1 MRMLEAIREV
11 FGDVVRGQ
19 VSRLIRRGQ
28 SRDDAV
34 AYTAMTLAW
43 MGLANL
49 VSVELNANNVSGGL
63 LESAERVELG
73 TIAPGQTATA
83 TFRIRSQKTGAI
95 SFSNLTTSDDSVIG
109 RFRLKTGVDERDVVL
124 SPDTLLLP
132 EFQSAGARNRSLN

>member
-49 VSVELNANNVSGGL
+49 VSVVL
-63 LESAERVELG
+63 LFWRPAERYWSLSFAAV
-73 TIAPGQTATA
+73 
-83 TFRIRSQKTGAI
+83 AI
-95 SFSNLTTSDDSVIG
+95 SFAIERAYRAVIPGFLSGSVLQG
-109 RFRLKTGVDERDVVL
+109 TRVRREALLSLGYGFGSLFVFVVVVVVAARFL
-124 SPDTLLLP
+124 S
-132 EFQSAGARNRSLN
+132 